1 MCLLCACASVCLL
14 AGTEF
19 FAWAAREYRLAGKH
33 IQTRPLKRGRSEGAP
48 KTLMDK
54 ARVLEAEL
62 CLRSADRFEVV
73 RKAAKKLKLKVE
85 AFTPLNTLADQCMQ
99 ALKNQKNE
107 RRV

>member
-1 MCLLCACASVCLL
+1 
-14 AGTEF
+14 
-19 FAWAAREYRLAGKH
+19 
-33 IQTRPLKRGRSEGAP
+33 
-48 KTLMDK
+48 MDK